1 MGARVSLEK
10 LARGRQCFLRL
21 PEHCNGDPET
31 TVLCHIRRGGTAG
44 IGMKPPSIC
53 AVPMC
58 SDCHS
63 AYDGRVK
70 AGNYSRDQLDAEMLR
85 AHCQWLD
92 WLWSEEIII
101 LVAA

>member
-1 MGARVSLEK
+1 MGARMSLEK
-10 LARGRQCFLRL
+10 LARGRPCFLRL
-21 PEHCNGDPET
+21 PGHCNGNPET

-53 AVPMC
+53 A

-63 AYDGRVK
+63 LYDGRTQDPS
-70 AGNYSRDQLDAEMLR
+70 YSRTELDAEMLR

-92 WLWSEEIII
+92 YLVKQEIVIVV
-101 LVAA
+101 LAA